1 MQTQENL
8 EQSNALWRMRRKR
21 GLEPK
26 QVGWLL
32 GHKSPD
38 IVSGY
43 ERGDSNPNLT
53 NALKLAVI
61 YNCSVEDLFP
71 ERHESYRAELAAN
84 VLKIPGFL
92 ATSEDETHLSEQIN
106 KCSYED
112 RLEDPNFSEKNGQVV
127 RGHITK
133 LAKQLAR
140 L

>member
-1 MQTQENL
+1 MQTQEPSI
-8 EQSNALWRMRRKR
+8 QSNALWRIRRKR

-43 ERGDSNPNLT
+43 ERGAKTPNLT
-53 NALKLAVI
+53 NAIKLSVI
-61 YNCSVEDLFP
+61 YDCPVEDLFP
-71 ERHESYRAELAAN
+71 ESHETYRAELAAK
-84 VLKIPGFL
+84 VLKIPRFL
-92 ATSEDETHLSEQIN
+92 ATPEDEAHLSEQIN

-112 RLEDPNFSEKNGQVV
+112 LLEDSDLSEKNSRVV
-127 RGHITK
+127 RSHITK

>member
-1 MQTQENL
+1 MKTQEQPT
-8 EQSNALWRMRRKR
+8 QSNALWRIRRKR

-43 ERGDSNPNLT
+43 ERGSSQPNLN
-53 NALKLAVI
+53 NALKLSVI
-61 YNCSVEDLFP
+61 YSCTVEDLFS
-71 ERHESYRAELAAN
+71 ERLEAFRTELASK

-92 ATSEDETHLSEQIN
+92 ALPADQEILVEQIN
-106 KCSYED
+106 KCSYESLLD
-112 RLEDPNFSEKNGQVV
+112 DQDPSEKNSQVV
-127 RGHITK
+127 RSHITK
-133 LAKQLAR
+133 LAKQLAG